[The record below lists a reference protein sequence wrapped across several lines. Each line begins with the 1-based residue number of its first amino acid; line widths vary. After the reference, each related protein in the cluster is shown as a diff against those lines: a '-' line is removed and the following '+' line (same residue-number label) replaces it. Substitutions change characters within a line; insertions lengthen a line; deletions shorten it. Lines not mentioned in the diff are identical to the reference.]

1 MNWTPAQSAAIET
14 RGKDLL
20 VSAAAGS
27 GKTATLTERII
38 RSLKDKENPADIS
51 KMLIVTFTRAAA
63 GELRMKIFKALSEA
77 LAQDPSNRHLAS
89 QLIKTTS
96 AKICTIDSFYL
107 DMIRENF
114 SSLGLP
120 SNFRIADTAECE
132 LLAKECMSDIIAK
145 HYDADTDSFSRFAEC
160 FVGVRGGDRLPEI
173 LLSLYESIS
182 AYPEGIDFLL
192 ECADKYAASA
202 ECDFFK
208 TTFGD
213 VLASNLEETFK
224 YYANVLTDAESYMI
238 EDEKLRE
245 CYLPSFSYDLRFC
258 REAIEML
265 HARSYERAKAHMQSY
280 SPISLKTIRG
290 DLPEEITF
298 AKEKRSEITKSI
310 RDLQKKSFSLSED
323 HISKAMLHSR
333 EITLQLYALL
343 SDFERTFSE
352 EKLRRSALDFADI
365 RRYALRLLVNKDGSP
380 TEVARNMSSKF
391 TDIYIDEYQD
401 VDRVQDMIFK
411 SISNGKNRFMVG
423 DIKQSIYGFRGA
435 EPHVFATYR
444 ERFPLHGTDAAQGSP
459 CESIFMSNNFR
470 CDENIIDFTN
480 LVCSYLFGICSENI
494 GYCKEDDLCFTKQK
508 PSEDFVSQKVTL
520 AIVTPPEDED
530 SDYVS
535 NADNNRASEARYIA
549 AEISKLL
556 KYGKLANGER
566 VRPEDVAIMFRSG
579 TIKPY
584 LKAAL
589 DEAGIA
595 YSGGEDN
602 KYFESPDVLLVLSA
616 LNVIDNPHRDIHL
629 AATLYSP
636 LFSLTLDDLVRI
648 RKREGDAHS
657 LYDALCAYA
666 EGEED
671 DLSQKCRD
679 FLTTLAEWRDMTH
692 SMPVNKLLRRIFASK
707 RFVLSGISN
716 SENLRILYEYARK
729 FEAGAYRG
737 LYDFIEYLNRMIANG
752 TKLESTATDSA
763 VGKISLITVHHSK
776 GLEYPVCFLC
786 GTSGQF
792 NKSEFKDSMLF
803 EYSTGVAMK
812 LADGTGFARIN
823 TPMREAIISK
833 LLTTQIE
840 EEMRVL
846 YVALTRARE
855 KLFVTGSST
864 RSADDLLAAAKER
877 RTYSGKHTLMKC
889 RSPLEWILTALSG
902 VDISELCDVRFID
915 PTAIEDAD
923 ISPAIAEST
932 ETEPKQNAEL
942 YEKLTSDFT
951 YKYPYLHLSR
961 VPAKISVSRL
971 SPDVLDEA
979 DDTLNLFDTDKK
991 ASVPRIL
998 LANAE
1003 DAPSPTARGTSTHLF
1018 LQFCDFARAK
1028 KHGVDEEIARLIEAR
1043 YIPAQAKD
1051 EIFSGE
1057 LERFFESDLYREII
1071 SAKEVIR
1078 EQRFNILLPSS
1089 DFSKDEDFIKATDEP
1104 LAVQGVID
1112 LILID
1117 ENGNLSVYDYKTD
1130 RLSRSEY
1137 QSDELLSKKLKA
1149 LHAEQLG
1156 YYKIAAERLF
1166 GKAPAR
1172 VAVYSTAAAKTV
1184 DII

>member
-38 RSLKDKENPADIS
+38 RSLKDTKNPADIS

-63 GELRMKIFKALSEA
+63 SELRMKIFKALSEA
-77 LAQDPSNRHLAS
+77 LAKDPSNRHLAA

-132 LLAKECMSDIIAK
+132 LLAKECMADTVAK
-145 HYDADTDSFSRFAEC
+145 HYDADTDGFSSFAEC

-173 LLSLYESIS
+173 LLSLYGSIS

-192 ECADKYAASA
+192 ECADRYTSSA
-202 ECDFFK
+202 ECDFLK
-208 TTFGD
+208 TSFGE
-213 VLASNLEETFK
+213 VLAGGVEETFK
-224 YYANVLTDAESYMI
+224 YYADVLEDAAAYMTA
-238 EDEKLRE
+238 DEKLIS

-258 REAIEML
+258 REAIEIL
-265 HARSYERAKAHMQSY
+265 RERSYERAKAHMQSY
-280 SPISLKTIRG
+280 SPVPLKTIRG
-290 DLPEEITF
+290 ELPPEITL
-298 AKEKRSEITKSI
+298 AKEKRTEITKAI
-310 RDLQKKSFSLSED
+310 RDLQKKSFSLSPE
-323 HISKAMLHSR
+323 HISRAMLHSR
-333 EITLQLYALL
+333 EITKRLYSLL

-352 EKLRRSALDFADI
+352 EKLRRCALDFADI
-365 RRYALRLLVNKDGSP
+365 RRYALRLLVNKDGSS
-380 TEVARNMSSKF
+380 TEVAKNMSGKF

-411 SISNGKNRFMVG
+411 SLSNGKNRFMVG

-435 EPHVFATYR
+435 EPHVFASYR
-444 ERFPLHGTDAAQGSP
+444 EKFPLHGTSAAEDSP

-508 PSEDFVSQKVTL
+508 PSKDFVSQKVTL
-520 AIVTPPEDED
+520 AIVTPPEDEE

-556 KYGKLANGER
+556 KHGKLANGER
-566 VRPEDVAIMFRSG
+566 VRPEDIAIMFRSS
-579 TIKPY
+579 TIKPHI
-584 LKAAL
+584 KAAL
-589 DEAGIA
+589 EEAGIA

-602 KYFESPDVLLVLSA
+602 KYFESPDVLLVLST

-636 LFSLTLDDLVRI
+636 LFSFTLDDLVRI
-648 RKREGDAHS
+648 RKRDTTAHS

-671 DLSQKCRD
+671 AVAEKCRD
-679 FLTTLAEWRDMTH
+679 FLTTLAEWRELTN
-692 SMPVNKLLRRIFASK
+692 SMPVNKLLRRIFASR
-707 RFVLSGISN
+707 RFVITGISN

-752 TKLESTATDSA
+752 TKLESVATDST
-763 VGKISLITVHHSK
+763 VGKVSLVTVHHSK

-792 NKSEFKDSMLF
+792 NKNDFKDSMLF

-833 LLTTQIE
+833 LLATQIE

-864 RSADDLLAAAKER
+864 KSADDLLATAAER
-877 RTYSGKHTLMKC
+877 RKYSGKHTVMRCHSSLD
-889 RSPLEWILTALSG
+889 WILTALSG
-902 VDISELCDVRFID
+902 VDVSGICDVSFID
-915 PTAIEDAD
+915 PTKIEDAD
-923 ISPAIAEST
+923 VSTAPTEST
-932 ETEPKQNAEL
+932 KEEKAMSSEL
-942 YEKLTSDFT
+942 YEKLSTDFA
-951 YKYPYLHLSR
+951 YKYPYLHLAR

-971 SPDVLDEA
+971 SPDVLDEK
-979 DDTLNLFDTDKK
+979 DETLNLFDTDKK
-991 ASVPRIL
+991 AAVPRIL
-998 LANAE
+998 VADGA
-1003 DAPSPTARGTSTHLF
+1003 DTPSPTARGTSTHLF
-1018 LQFCDFARAK
+1018 LQFCNFARAK
-1028 KHGVDEEIARLIEAR
+1028 ERGVEEEVARLIEER
-1043 YIPAQAKD
+1043 YIPEEARD
-1051 EIFSGE
+1051 EIFTEE
-1057 LERFFESDLYREII
+1057 LERFFESDLYREIS
-1071 SAKEVIR
+1071 SAREVIR

-1089 DFSKDEDFIKATDEP
+1089 DFSKDEEFIKATDEP

-1117 ENGNLSVYDYKTD
+1117 DAGNVSVYDYKTD
-1130 RLSRSEY
+1130 RLSLAERE
-1137 QSDELLSKKLKA
+1137 SDSALSKKLCT

-1184 DII
+1184 DIF

>member
-1 MNWTPAQSAAIET
+1 MDWTPAQSAAIET

-38 RSLKDKENPADIS
+38 RSLKDEKHPADIS

-63 GELRMKIFKALSEA
+63 SELRMKIFKALSEA
-77 LAQDPSNRHLAS
+77 LAKDPSNRHLAS

-107 DMIRENF
+107 DVIRENF
-114 SSLGLP
+114 SSLSLP

-132 LLAKECMSDIIAK
+132 LLAKECMSDTIAK
-145 HYDADTDSFSRFAEC
+145 HYDADTDTFSSFAEC
-160 FVGVRGGDRLPEI
+160 FVGVRGGERLPEI
-173 LLSLYESIS
+173 FLSLYESIS
-182 AYPEGIDFLL
+182 AYPEGIEFLID
-192 ECADKYAASA
+192 CADKYAVSA
-202 ECDFFK
+202 ESDFFK
-208 TTFGD
+208 STFGEVRASGVEMALRYYAD
-213 VLASNLEETFK
+213 VLR
-224 YYANVLTDAESYMI
+224 DAVSHMQ
-238 EDEKLRE
+238 EDDKLKE
-245 CYLPSFSYDLRFC
+245 CYLPSFSYDLNFC
-258 REAIEML
+258 LDALEILKKREYEP
-265 HARSYERAKAHMQSY
+265 ARAYMQSY
-280 SPISLKTIRG
+280 APVSLKTIRG
-290 DLPEEITF
+290 ELPENITL
-298 AKEKRSEITKSI
+298 AKEQRKKIVDAI
-310 RDLQKKSFSLSED
+310 RDLNKKSFSLSQE
-323 HISKAMLHSR
+323 HISRAMLHSR
-333 EITLQLYALL
+333 EITLQLYSLL
-343 SDFERTFSE
+343 SDFERVFSE
-352 EKLRRSALDFADI
+352 EKLRRSAIDFADI
-365 RRYALRLLVNKDGSP
+365 RRYALKLLVNKDGTP
-380 TEVARNMSSKF
+380 TEVARNMSEKF

-435 EPHVFATYR
+435 EPHVFAGYR
-444 ERFPLHGTDAAQGSP
+444 EKFPLHGTPDAEASP
-459 CESIFMSNNFR
+459 YESIFMSNNFR
-470 CDENIIDFTN
+470 CDESIIDFTN
-480 LVCSYLFGICSENI
+480 LVCSYLFGIFKENI
-494 GYCKEDDLCFTKQK
+494 GYRKEDDLRFTKQK
-508 PSEDFVSQKVTL
+508 PTPDYVSQKVTL
-520 AIVTPPEDED
+520 AIVTPPEDEE

-535 NADNNRASEARYIA
+535 NAENNRESEAKYIA

-556 KYGKLANGER
+556 RYGKLANGER
-566 VRPEDVAIMFRSG
+566 VRPEDIAIMFRSG
-579 TIKPY
+579 AIKPY
-584 LKAAL
+584 LKVAL
-589 DEAGIA
+589 DDAGIA
-595 YSGGEDN
+595 YSGGEDS
-602 KYFESPDVLLVLSA
+602 KYFESPDVLLVLSV

-648 RKREGDAHS
+648 RKQESGAHS
-657 LYDALCAYA
+657 LYDALCAYV
-666 EGEED
+666 ERETD
-671 DLSQKCRD
+671 DLSDKCRD
-679 FLTTLAEWRDMTH
+679 FLDALAEWRDLTR

-752 TKLESTATDSA
+752 TKLESGGSDSA
-763 VGKISLITVHHSK
+763 AGKVSLITVHHSK

-792 NKSEFKDSMLF
+792 NKNDFKDSMLF

-864 RSADDLLAAAKER
+864 KSADELLAAASAR
-877 RTYSGKHTLMKC
+877 RAYSGKHTLMKC
-889 RSPLEWILTALSG
+889 RSSLDWILTALSG
-902 VDISELCDVRFID
+902 IDVSSLCEIEFID
-915 PTAIEDAD
+915 PTAIADAD
-923 ISPAIAEST
+923 NINTSDEST
-932 ETEPKQNAEL
+932 TAKIAPSDEL
-942 YEKLTSDFT
+942 YAKLTADFE

-971 SPDVLDEA
+971 SPDVLDEQ

-998 LANAE
+998 LAGGK
-1003 DAPSPTARGTSTHLF
+1003 DAPTPAARGTSTHLF

-1028 KHGVDEEIARLIEAR
+1028 KYGVEEEVARLIEAR
-1043 YIPAQAKD
+1043 YIPHEAKD
-1051 EIFSGE
+1051 EMFADE
-1057 LERFFESDLYREII
+1057 LARFFESDLYREII
-1071 SAKEVIR
+1071 SAKQVIR

-1089 DFSKDEDFIKATDEP
+1089 SFSKDEEFINATDEP

-1112 LILID
+1112 LILVD
-1117 ENGNLSVYDYKTD
+1117 EDGDVSLYDYKTD
-1130 RLSRSEY
+1130 RLSRKEKE
-1137 QSDELLSKKLKA
+1137 DAELLEKKLKEM
-1149 LHAEQLG
+1149 HSEQLG

-1166 GKAPAR
+1166 DKPIKR

-1184 DII
+1184 DIF

>member
-38 RSLKDKENPADIS
+38 RSLKDTENPADIS

-63 GELRMKIFKALSEA
+63 SELKMKIFKALSEA
-77 LAQDPSNRHLAS
+77 LAKDPSNRHLAA

-120 SNFRIADTAECE
+120 SSFRIADTAECE
-132 LLAKECMSDIIAK
+132 LLAKECMSEAISK
-145 HYDADTDSFSRFAEC
+145 HYDSDTDGFSAFAEC

-182 AYPEGIDFLL
+182 AYPEGLDFLL
-192 ECADKYAASA
+192 ECADKYSASA

-208 TTFGD
+208 TSFGE
-213 VLASNLEETFK
+213 VLAAGVEEAFK
-224 YYANVLTDAESYMI
+224 YYADVLSDGCEYMLA
-238 EDEKLRE
+238 DEKLRE

-258 REAIEML
+258 REAIDTLRE
-265 HARSYERAKAHMQSY
+265 RSYARAKAHIQSY
-280 SPISLKTIRG
+280 APISLKTVRG
-290 DLPEEITF
+290 ELPPEITL
-298 AKEKRSEITKSI
+298 AKEKRTEITKAI
-310 RDLQKKSFSLSED
+310 RDVQKKSFSLEAD
-323 HISKAMLHSR
+323 HISRAMLHSK
-333 EITLQLYALL
+333 EITLRLYSLL
-343 SDFERTFSE
+343 YDFERTFSE

-365 RRYALRLLVNKDGSP
+365 RRYALKLLVNKDGTP
-380 TEVARNMSSKF
+380 TEVARTMSEKF

-435 EPHVFATYR
+435 EPHVFAGYR
-444 ERFPLHGTDAAQGSP
+444 ESFPLHGTETAADSP
-459 CESIFMSNNFR
+459 AESIFMSNNFR

-494 GYCKEDDLCFTKQK
+494 GYCKEDDLRFTKQK
-508 PSEDFVSQKVTL
+508 PSDDFVSQKVTL
-520 AIVTPPEDED
+520 AIVTPPEDEG
-530 SDYVS
+530 SDYIS
-535 NADNNRASEARYIA
+535 NAENNRESEARYIA
-549 AEISKLL
+549 TQISNLL
-556 KYGKLANGER
+556 KHGKLANGER
-566 VRPEDVAIMFRSG
+566 VRPEDIAIMFRSG
-579 TIKPY
+579 SIKPY

-602 KYFESPDVLLVLSA
+602 KYFESPDVLLVLST

-636 LFSLTLDDLVRI
+636 LFSLTLDDLIRI
-648 RKREGDAHS
+648 RKRDGSAHS
-657 LYDALCAYA
+657 LYDALCDYA
-666 EGEED
+666 EAED
-671 DLSQKCRD
+671 DELSSKCRD

-707 RFVLSGISN
+707 RFVLTGISN
-716 SENLRILYEYARK
+716 SENLRVLYEYARK

-737 LYDFIEYLNRMIANG
+737 LYDFIEYLNRMIASG
-752 TKLESTATDSA
+752 TKLESGATDSA
-763 VGKISLITVHHSK
+763 VGKVSLITVHHSK

-803 EYSTGVAMK
+803 ECSTGVAMK

-833 LLTTQIE
+833 LLTAQIE

-864 RSADDLLAAAKER
+864 RSADELLAAAKER

-889 RSPLEWILTALSG
+889 RSPLEWILTALAG
-902 VDISELCDVRFID
+902 LDISNLCDMEFVD
-915 PTAIEDAD
+915 PTKIE
-923 ISPAIAEST
+923 
-932 ETEPKQNAEL
+932 NAEAPDVTTDANTSEQIKNTAL
-942 YEKLTSDFT
+942 YEKLTEDFA

-979 DDTLNLFDTDKK
+979 NDTLNLFDTDKK

-998 LANAE
+998 LGDE
-1003 DAPSPTARGTSTHLF
+1003 KDAPSPTARGTSTHLF

-1028 KHGVDEEIARLIEAR
+1028 KHGIGEEIARLIEAR
-1043 YIPAQAKD
+1043 YIPPEAKD
-1051 EIFSGE
+1051 EIFSDE
-1057 LERFFESDLYREII
+1057 LEKFFESDLYRQII

-1078 EQRFNILLPSS
+1078 EQRFNILLPSA

-1112 LILID
+1112 LILLD
-1117 ENGNLSVYDYKTD
+1117 QEGNVSVYDYKTD
-1130 RLSRSEY
+1130 RLSYAERRS
-1137 QSDELLSKKLKA
+1137 DDLLSKKLTA

-1166 GKAPAR
+1166 DKTPAR

-1184 DII
+1184 DIL

>member
-38 RSLKDKENPADIS
+38 RSLQDTENPADIS

-63 GELRMKIFKALSEA
+63 SELRMKIFKALSEA
-77 LAQDPSNRHLAS
+77 LAKDPSNRHLSS

-132 LLAKECMSDIIAK
+132 LLAKECMSDTIAK
-145 HYDADTDSFSRFAEC
+145 HYDADTDGFSAFAEC

-173 LLSLYESIS
+173 LLSLYDSIS
-182 AYPEGIDFLL
+182 AYPEGIEFLID
-192 ECADKYAASA
+192 CADKYAASA

-208 TTFGD
+208 SSFGE
-213 VLASNLEETFK
+213 VLAESVEEAFK
-224 YYANVLTDAESYMI
+224 YYADILADAESYML

-245 CYLPSFSYDLRFC
+245 CYLPSFSYDLHFC
-258 REAIEML
+258 QKAIEIL
-265 HARSYERAKAHMQSY
+265 HQRSYSRAKAHMQTY
-280 SPISLKTIRG
+280 APISLKTIRG
-290 DLPEEITF
+290 ELPDEITF
-298 AKEKRSEITKSI
+298 AKEKRTEITKAI
-310 RDLQKKSFSLSED
+310 RDLQKKSFSLSEE
-323 HISKAMLHSR
+323 HISRAMLHSR
-333 EITLQLYALL
+333 EITLKLYSLL
-343 SDFERTFSE
+343 CDFEHAFSE

-365 RRYALRLLVNKDGSP
+365 RRYALKLLVNRDGSP
-380 TEVARNMSSKF
+380 TEVARNMSTKF

-435 EPHVFATYR
+435 EPHVFAGYR
-444 ERFPLHGTDAAQGSP
+444 ESFPLHGTEGAKDSP

-494 GYCKEDDLCFTKQK
+494 GYCKEDDLRFTKQK
-508 PSEDFVSQKVTL
+508 PREDFISQKVTL
-520 AIVTPPEDED
+520 AIVTPPDDED
-530 SDYVS
+530 SDYIS
-535 NADNNRASEARYIA
+535 NAENNRESEARYIA
-549 AEISKLL
+549 SEISNLL
-556 KYGKLANGER
+556 KCGKLANGER
-566 VRPEDVAIMFRSG
+566 VRPEDIAIMFRSG

-589 DEAGIA
+589 DEAGIP

-602 KYFESPDVLLVLSA
+602 KYFESPDVLLVLST

-636 LFSLTLDDLVRI
+636 LFSITLDDLVRI
-648 RKREGDAHS
+648 RMHCGELHS
-657 LYDALCAYA
+657 LYDALCAYSK
-666 EGEED
+666 EED
-671 DLSQKCRD
+671 DALAEKCRD
-679 FLTTLAEWRDMTH
+679 FISTLAEWRDMTH

-707 RFVLSGISN
+707 RFVLTGISN

-729 FEAGAYRG
+729 FEAGSYRG

-752 TKLESTATDSA
+752 TKLESAATDSA
-763 VGKISLITVHHSK
+763 VGKVSLITVHHSK

-812 LADGTGFARIN
+812 LADGTGFARVN

-833 LLTTQIE
+833 LTTTQIE

-864 RSADDLLAAAKER
+864 RCADDLLAAARER
-877 RTYSGKHTLMKC
+877 RAYSGKHTLMKC

-902 VDISELCDVRFID
+902 LDLSDLCDLSFID
-915 PTAIEDAD
+915 PTLIEYGNVSSVPSENTEAAQTL
-923 ISPAIAEST
+923 SP
-932 ETEPKQNAEL
+932 EL
-942 YEKLTSDFT
+942 YTKLTADFE

-971 SPDVLDEA
+971 SPDVLDEGE
-979 DDTLNLFDTDKK
+979 DTLNLFDTSKK
-991 ASVPRIL
+991 TAVPRIL
-998 LANAE
+998 LSNGE
-1003 DAPSPTARGTSTHLF
+1003 DTPSPTARGTSTHLF

-1028 KHGVDEEIARLIEAR
+1028 KCGIDEEIARLIEAR
-1043 YIPAQAKD
+1043 YIPPQARD
-1051 EIFSGE
+1051 EIFTEE
-1057 LERFFESDLYREII
+1057 LECFFDSDLYKEIL

-1089 DFSKDEDFIKATDEP
+1089 DFSKDEEFIRTTDEP

-1112 LILID
+1112 LILVNESGD
-1117 ENGNLSVYDYKTD
+1117 VSVYDYKTD
-1130 RLSRSEY
+1130 RLSRKEKA
-1137 QSDELLSKKLKA
+1137 DNDLLAKKLMS

-1156 YYKIAAERLF
+1156 YYMIAAERLF
-1166 GKAPAR
+1166 GKKPVR

-1184 DII
+1184 DMI

>member
-38 RSLKDKENPADIS
+38 RSLKDTEHPADIS

-63 GELRMKIFKALSEA
+63 SELRAKIFKALSEA
-77 LAQDPSNRHLAS
+77 LAKDPSNRHLAA

-132 LLAKECMSDIIAK
+132 LLAKECMSDIISK
-145 HYDADTDSFSRFAEC
+145 HYDADTDGFSAFAEC

-192 ECADKYAASA
+192 ECADKYASFA
-202 ECDFFK
+202 ECDFFESP
-208 TTFGD
+208 FGD
-213 VLASNLEETFK
+213 VLAGGVEDAFK
-224 YYANVLTDAESYMI
+224 YYADVLSDGCEQMLS
-238 EDEKLRE
+238 DEKLKTA
-245 CYLPSFSYDLRFC
+245 YLPSFSYDHRFC
-258 REAIEML
+258 TEAVEIL
-265 HARSYERAKAHMQSY
+265 KSRSYERAKAHMGSY
-280 SPISLKTIRG
+280 SPISLKSVRG
-290 DLPEEITF
+290 DLPEEILLS
-298 AKEKRSEITKSI
+298 KEKRTEITKAI
-310 RDLQKKSFSLSED
+310 RDTQKKSFSLSPEQ
-323 HISKAMLHSR
+323 ISRAMLHSR
-333 EITLQLYALL
+333 QITLQLHALL

-352 EKLRRSALDFADI
+352 EKLRRSALDFSDI
-365 RRYALRLLVNKDGSP
+365 RRYALKLLVDKDKNP
-380 TEVARNMSSKF
+380 TEVAINMSLKF

-401 VDRVQDMIFK
+401 VDRVQDMIFRA
-411 SISNGKNRFMVG
+411 ISNGKNRFMVG

-435 EPHVFATYR
+435 EPHVFAGYR
-444 ERFPLHGTDAAQGSP
+444 EKFPLHGTSAAEDSP
-459 CESIFMSNNFR
+459 AESIFMSNNFR

-494 GYCKEDDLCFTKQK
+494 GYCKEDDLRFTKQK
-508 PSEDFVSQKVTL
+508 PSDDFVSQKVTL
-520 AIVTPPEDED
+520 AIVTPPEDEE

-535 NADNNRASEARYIA
+535 NAENNRESEAKYIA
-549 AEISKLL
+549 AKISELL
-556 KYGKLANGER
+556 RSGKLANGER
-566 VRPEDVAIMFRSG
+566 VHPEDIAIMFRSG
-579 TIKPY
+579 SIKPY

-595 YSGGEDN
+595 YSGGDDN
-602 KYFESPDVLLVLSA
+602 KYFESPDVLLVLSV

-648 RKREGDAHS
+648 RKTESGAHS
-657 LYDALCAYA
+657 LYDALCEYIA
-666 EGEED
+666 END
-671 DLSQKCRD
+671 DELSSKCRD
-679 FLTTLAEWRDMTH
+679 FISTLDEWRELTQSMT
-692 SMPVNKLLRRIFASK
+692 VNKLLRRIFSSR
-707 RFVLSGISN
+707 RFLLSGISN

-752 TKLESTATDSA
+752 TKLEGAATDGA
-763 VGKISLITVHHSK
+763 VGRVSLITVHHSK

-812 LADGTGFARIN
+812 LADGTGFARVN

-833 LLTTQIE
+833 LLTAQIE

-864 RSADDLLAAAKER
+864 KPRDDLLTAAKER
-877 RTYSGKHTLMKC
+877 RVYSGKHTLLKC
-889 RSPLEWILTALSG
+889 RSPLEWILTSLSG
-902 VDISELCDVRFID
+902 LDISSLCELEFID
-915 PTAIEDAD
+915 PTKIKSAKAAK
-923 ISPAIAEST
+923 AIAESVAS
-932 ETEPKQNAEL
+932 EALKNEEL
-942 YEKLTSDFT
+942 YEKLTADFE
-951 YKYPYLHLSR
+951 YEYPYLHLSR

-971 SPDVLDEA
+971 SPDVLDEK
-979 DDTLNLFDTDKK
+979 DDTLALFDTDKK

-998 LANAE
+998 LGE
-1003 DAPSPTARGTSTHLF
+1003 SGSAPSPAARGTSTHLF
-1018 LQFCDFARAK
+1018 LQFCNFERAK
-1028 KHGVDEEIARLIEAR
+1028 AHGIDEEIARLIEAR
-1043 YIPAQAKD
+1043 YIPREAKD
-1051 EIFSGE
+1051 EMFADE
-1057 LERFFESDLYREII
+1057 LEKFFDSELYSEII
-1071 SAKEVIR
+1071 SARRVIR
-1078 EQRFNILLPSS
+1078 EQRFNILMPSS
-1089 DFSKDEDFIKATDEP
+1089 NFSKDEDFIKATDEP

-1112 LILID
+1112 LIIID
-1117 ENGNLSVYDYKTD
+1117 RDGNVSVYDYKTD
-1130 RLSRSEY
+1130 RLSRAERE
-1137 QSDELLSKKLKA
+1137 SDALLAHKMRT

-1166 GKAPAR
+1166 GKEVKR
-1172 VAVYSTAAAKTV
+1172 VAVYSTQAAKTV

>member
-38 RSLKDKENPADIS
+38 RSLKDAENPADIS

-63 GELRMKIFKALSEA
+63 SELRAKIFKALSEA
-77 LAQDPSNRHLAS
+77 LAKDPSNRHLAA

-114 SSLGLP
+114 SALGLP
-120 SNFRIADTAECE
+120 SNFRVADTAECE
-132 LLAKECMSDIIAK
+132 LLAKECMSDTIAK
-145 HYDADTDSFSRFAEC
+145 HYDADTDAFSAFAEC

-192 ECADKYAASA
+192 DCADKYATSA
-202 ECDFFK
+202 KCDFFK
-208 TTFGD
+208 SSFGE
-213 VLASNLEETFK
+213 VLARSVEEAFK
-224 YYANVLTDAESYMI
+224 YYADVLADGCEYMM

-245 CYLPSFSYDLRFC
+245 CYLPSFAYDHRFC
-258 REAIEML
+258 TDAIEIL
-265 HARSYERAKAHMQSY
+265 GERSYERTKAHMESY
-280 SPISLKTIRG
+280 SPISLKTVRG
-290 DLPEEITF
+290 ELPEEITL
-298 AKEKRSEITKSI
+298 AKEKRTDITKAI
-310 RDLQKKSFSLSED
+310 RETAKKSFSLTPE
-323 HISKAMLHSR
+323 HISRAMLHSR
-333 EITLQLYALL
+333 QITLMLHALL

-365 RRYALRLLVNKDGSP
+365 RRYALKLLVNKDGSP
-380 TEVARNMSSKF
+380 TEVAKNMSQKF

-435 EPHVFATYR
+435 EPHVFAEYR
-444 ERFPLHGTDAAQGSP
+444 EKFPLHGTSAADSSP
-459 CESIFMSNNFR
+459 AESIFMSNNFR

-494 GYCKEDDLCFTKQK
+494 GYCKEDDLRFTKQK
-508 PSEDFVSQKVTL
+508 PSDDFVSQKVTL
-520 AIVTPPEDED
+520 AIITPPEDEA

-535 NADNNRASEARYIA
+535 NAENNRESEARYIA
-549 AEISKLL
+549 AQISKLL
-556 KYGKLANGER
+556 KHGKLANGER
-566 VRPEDVAIMFRSG
+566 VHPEDIAIMFRSG
-579 TIKPY
+579 SITPY
-584 LKAAL
+584 LKPAL

-636 LFSLTLDDLVRI
+636 LFSFTLDDLVRI
-648 RKREGDAHS
+648 RKSAMDAHS
-657 LYDALCAYA
+657 LYDALLVYA
-666 EGEED
+666 DGESDEITE
-671 DLSQKCRD
+671 KCRD
-679 FLTTLAEWRDMTH
+679 FLSTLTEWRDMTR

-707 RFVLSGISN
+707 RFVLTGISN

-737 LYDFIEYLNRMIANG
+737 LYDFIEYLNRMIASG
-752 TKLESTATDSA
+752 TKLESAATDSA
-763 VGKISLITVHHSK
+763 VGKVSLITVHHSK

-812 LADGTGFARIN
+812 LADGTGFARVN
-823 TPMREAIISK
+823 TPMRESIISK
-833 LLTTQIE
+833 LLTSQIE

-864 RSADDLLAAAKER
+864 KAAEELLCAAKER
-877 RTYSGKHTLMKC
+877 RIYSGKHTLLKC

-902 VDISELCDVRFID
+902 LDISNLCDLEFID
-915 PTAIEDAD
+915 PTDIEDTKAAD
-923 ISPAIAEST
+923 VIIAR
-932 ETEPKQNAEL
+932 ETAEALRDTEL
-942 YEKLTSDFT
+942 YEKLTADFE
-951 YKYPYLHLSR
+951 YEYPYLHLAR

-971 SPDVLDEA
+971 SPDVLDEK
-979 DDTLNLFDTDKK
+979 DDTLNLFERDKK

-998 LANAE
+998 LGDGN
-1003 DAPSPTARGTSTHLF
+1003 DTPSPAARGTATHLF
-1018 LQFCDFARAK
+1018 LQFCDFERAK
-1028 KHGVDEEIARLIEAR
+1028 ICGIDEEVARLVEAR
-1043 YIPAQAKD
+1043 YIPPEVKD
-1051 EIFSGE
+1051 ELFADE
-1057 LERFFESDLYREII
+1057 LEKFFESDLYREIT
-1071 SAKEVIR
+1071 SAKQVIR
-1078 EQRFNILLPSS
+1078 EQRFNILLPSAN
-1089 DFSKDEDFIKATDEP
+1089 FSKDEDFIKATDEP

-1112 LILID
+1112 LIIID
-1117 ENGNLSVYDYKTD
+1117 QNGEVSVYDYKTD
-1130 RLSRSEY
+1130 RISRSERE
-1137 QSDELLSKKLKA
+1137 SDPLLQDKMRA

-1166 GKAPAR
+1166 GKEVSR
-1172 VAVYSTAAAKTV
+1172 VAVYSTHAAKTV
-1184 DII
+1184 DIF